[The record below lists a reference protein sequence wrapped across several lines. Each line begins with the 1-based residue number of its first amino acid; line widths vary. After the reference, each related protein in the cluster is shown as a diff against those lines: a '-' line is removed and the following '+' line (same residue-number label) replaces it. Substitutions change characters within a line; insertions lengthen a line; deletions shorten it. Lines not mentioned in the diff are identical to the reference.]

1 MSSENCS
8 VPTTDRII
16 EIAETS
22 AFLSLE
28 NHLLKIRL
36 PAGVP
41 VTVPVKEVQCLIL
54 ANPALTVT
62 GSLLAALAAEGC
74 MVLISGPDRLPAA
87 MQLPLEGNYI
97 QTQRFQAQIDA
108 PKPLSKRLWQTVVRE
123 KILNQADLLRD
134 LHGDDYG
141 LSLLAKQVR
150 SGDPDNLE
158 GRAAAVYWKKLF
170 GDPFQRDRAQGDNNL
185 LLNYGYA
192 VLRAMTARACCAA
205 GLHPTIGLH
214 HHNQYDPFCL
224 ADDLM
229 EPFRPAVDRIVYD
242 LNRSNCPVELGKD
255 QRRALIQGLLDTRLP
270 SPKGRCL
277 IPDLL
282 HMYAGQ
288 IVASFLE
295 GEVRLAFR

>member
-1 MSSENCS
+1 M
-8 VPTTDRII
+8 TDRII

-36 PAGVP
+36 PTGLP
-41 VTVPVKEVQCLIL
+41 VTVPVREVQCLIL

-74 MVLISGPDRLPAA
+74 MVLISGTDRLPVA

-97 QTQRFQAQIDA
+97 QTQRFQAQIEA
-108 PKPLSKRLWQTVVRE
+108 PKPLSKRLWQVIVKE
-123 KILNQADLLRD
+123 KILNQAALLRE
-134 LHGDDYG
+134 LHGDDFG
-141 LSLLAKQVR
+141 LAVLAKQVR

-158 GRAAAVYWKKLF
+158 GRAAAIYWKKLF
-170 GDPFQRDRAQGDNNL
+170 GDPFRRDRTQGDNNL

-205 GLHPTIGLH
+205 GLHPTIGFH

-229 EPFRPAVDRIVYD
+229 EPFRPAVDRIVFG
-242 LNRSNCPVELGKD
+242 LNRANSHVELGKD
-255 QRRALIQGLLDTRLP
+255 QRRALIQGLLDTRMP

-288 IVASFLE
+288 IVSSFLE

>member
-1 MSSENCS
+1 M
-8 VPTTDRII
+8 PATDRII

-36 PAGVP
+36 PSGPP
-41 VTVPVKEVQCLIL
+41 VTAPVKEVQCLIL
-54 ANPALTVT
+54 ANPALTIT

-74 MVLISGPDRLPAA
+74 MVLVSGPNRMPVA
-87 MQLPLEGNYI
+87 MHLPLEGNYV
-97 QTQRFQAQIDA
+97 QSQRFLAQANA
-108 PKPLSKRLWQTVVRE
+108 PKPLSKRLWQIIVRE
-123 KILNQADLLRD
+123 KILNQAELLRE
-134 LHGDDYG
+134 LHGDDFALEG
-141 LSLLAKQVR
+141 LAKKVR

-158 GRAAAVYWKKLF
+158 GRAAAIYWKKLF
-170 GDPFQRDRAQGDNNL
+170 EDPFRRDRDVPDSNL

-229 EPFRPAVDRIVYD
+229 EPFRPAVDRIVYE
-242 LNRSNCPVELGKD
+242 LNRRNSPVREIGREH
-255 QRRALIQGLLDTRLP
+255 RRALIQGLLDMRLP

-282 HMYAGQ
+282 HRYAGQ
-288 IVASFLE
+288 VVSSFLE

>member
-1 MSSENCS
+1 M
-8 VPTTDRII
+8 PTTDRII

-36 PAGVP
+36 PSGPP

-54 ANPALTVT
+54 ANPALTIT

-74 MVLISGPDRLPAA
+74 MVLVSGSDRLPAA

-108 PKPLSKRLWQTVVRE
+108 PKPLSKRLWQVIVKE
-123 KILNQADLLRD
+123 KILNQAELLRE
-134 LHGDDYG
+134 LHGEDFG

-158 GRAAAVYWKKLF
+158 GRAAVLYWKNLF
-170 GDPFQRDRAQGDNNL
+170 GDPFQRDRAQENNNL

-229 EPFRPAVDRIVYD
+229 EPFRPVVDRIVYG
-242 LNRSNCPVELGKD
+242 LNRANAPVELGRD
-255 QRRALIQGLLDTRLP
+255 QRRALIQGLLETRMP

>member
-1 MSSENCS
+1 M
-8 VPTTDRII
+8 PTTDRII

-22 AFLSLE
+22 AFISLE

-36 PAGVP
+36 PSGPP

-54 ANPALTVT
+54 ANPALTIT

-74 MVLISGPDRLPAA
+74 MVLVSGPDRLPAA

-108 PKPLSKRLWQTVVRE
+108 PKPLSKRLWQVIVKE
-123 KILNQADLLRD
+123 KILNQAELLRE
-134 LHGDDYG
+134 LHGEDFG

-158 GRAAAVYWKKLF
+158 GRAAVLYWKNLF
-170 GDPFQRDRAQGDNNL
+170 GDPFQRDRAQENNNL

-229 EPFRPAVDRIVYD
+229 EPFRPVVDRIVYG
-242 LNRSNCPVELGKD
+242 LNRANAPVELGRD
-255 QRRALIQGLLDTRLP
+255 QRRALIQGLLETRMP

>member
-1 MSSENCS
+1 M
-8 VPTTDRII
+8 PTTDRII

-36 PAGVP
+36 PSGPP

-54 ANPALTVT
+54 ANPALTIT

-74 MVLISGPDRLPAA
+74 MVLVSGPDRLPAA

-108 PKPLSKRLWQTVVRE
+108 PKPLSKRLWQVIVKE
-123 KILNQADLLRD
+123 KILNQAELLRE
-134 LHGDDYG
+134 LHGEDFG

-158 GRAAAVYWKKLF
+158 GRAAVLYWKNLF
-170 GDPFQRDRAQGDNNL
+170 GDPFQRDRAQENNNL

-229 EPFRPAVDRIVYD
+229 EPFRPVVDRIVYG
-242 LNRSNCPVELGKD
+242 LNRANAPVELGRD
-255 QRRALIQGLLDTRLP
+255 QRRALIQGLLETRMP

-288 IVASFLE
+288 IVASFLD

>member
-1 MSSENCS
+1 M
-8 VPTTDRII
+8 PTTDRII

-36 PAGVP
+36 PSGPP

-54 ANPALTVT
+54 ANPAVTVT
-62 GSLLAALAAEGC
+62 GCLLAALAAEGC

-108 PKPLSKRLWQTVVRE
+108 PKPLSKRLWQTIVKE
-123 KILNQADLLRD
+123 KILNQAELLRELRGED
-134 LHGDDYG
+134 FG
-141 LSLLAKQVR
+141 LAMLAKQVR

-158 GRAAAVYWKKLF
+158 GRAAAVYWKNLF
-170 GDPFQRDRAQGDNNL
+170 GDPFRRDRTQEDNNL

-214 HHNQYDPFCL
+214 HRNQYDPFCL

-229 EPFRPAVDRIVYD
+229 EPFRPVVDRIVYG
-242 LNRSNCPVELGKD
+242 LNRANAPAELGRD
-255 QRRALIQGLLDTRLP
+255 QRRALIQGLLDTRLS

>member
-1 MSSENCS
+1 M
-8 VPTTDRII
+8 PTTDRII

-36 PAGVP
+36 PSGPP
-41 VTVPVKEVQCLIL
+41 VMVPVKEVQCLIL

-74 MVLISGPDRLPAA
+74 MVLVFGQNRLPSA
-87 MQLPLEGNYI
+87 MQLPLEGNYV
-97 QTQRFQAQIDA
+97 QTQRFLAQINA
-108 PKPLSKRLWQTVVRE
+108 PKPLSKRLWQVIVRE
-123 KILNQADLLRD
+123 KILNQAQLLTDLHGTDRGLRD
-134 LHGDDYG
+134 L
-141 LSLLAKQVR
+141 AKKVR

-158 GRAAAVYWKKLF
+158 GRAAVIYWKSLF
-170 GDPFQRDRAQGDNNL
+170 DAPFRRDRDVSDSNL

-192 VLRAMTARACCAA
+192 VLRAMAARACCAA

-229 EPFRPAVDRIVYD
+229 EPFRPVVDRIVCG
-242 LNRSNCPVELGKD
+242 LNRQNRPVNEIG
-255 QRRALIQGLLDTRLP
+255 QEHRRALIQGLLDARLP

-277 IPDLL
+277 LPDLL

-288 IVASFLE
+288 IVSSFLE
-295 GEVRLAFR
+295 GEVRLSFQAS

>member
-1 MSSENCS
+1 M
-8 VPTTDRII
+8 PTTDRII

-36 PAGVP
+36 PSGPP

-54 ANPALTVT
+54 ANPAVTVT
-62 GSLLAALAAEGC
+62 GCLLAALAAEGC

-108 PKPLSKRLWQTVVRE
+108 PKPLSKRLWQIIVKE
-123 KILNQADLLRD
+123 KILNQAELLRELRGED
-134 LHGDDYG
+134 FG
-141 LSLLAKQVR
+141 LAMLAKQVR

-158 GRAAAVYWKKLF
+158 GRAAAVYWKNLF
-170 GDPFQRDRAQGDNNL
+170 GDPFRRDRAQEDNNL

-214 HHNQYDPFCL
+214 HRNQYDPFCL

-229 EPFRPAVDRIVYD
+229 EPFRPVVDRIVYG
-242 LNRSNCPVELGKD
+242 LNRANAPAELGRE
-255 QRRALIQGLLDTRLP
+255 QRRALIQGLLDTRLS

>member
-1 MSSENCS
+1 M
-8 VPTTDRII
+8 PTTDRII

-36 PAGVP
+36 PSGPP

-108 PKPLSKRLWQTVVRE
+108 PKPLSKRLWQAIVRE
-123 KILNQADLLRD
+123 KILNQADLLRE
-134 LHGDDYG
+134 LHGDDFG
-141 LSLLAKQVR
+141 LSVLAKQVR

-158 GRAAAVYWKKLF
+158 GRAAAVYWKNLF
-170 GDPFQRDRAQGDNNL
+170 ENPFQRDRAQYDNNL

-229 EPFRPAVDRIVYD
+229 EPFRPAVDRIVYS
-242 LNRSNCPVELGKD
+242 LNHANCPVELDRD

-270 SPKGRCL
+270 SPKGNCL

-288 IVASFLE
+288 IVTSFLE
-295 GEVRLAFR
+295 GEMRLAFR

>member
-1 MSSENCS
+1 M
-8 VPTTDRII
+8 PTTDRII

-36 PAGVP
+36 PSGPP

-54 ANPALTVT
+54 ANPAVTVT
-62 GSLLAALAAEGC
+62 GCLLAALAAEGC

-108 PKPLSKRLWQTVVRE
+108 PKPLSKRLWQIIVKE
-123 KILNQADLLRD
+123 KILNQAELLRELRGED
-134 LHGDDYG
+134 FG
-141 LSLLAKQVR
+141 LAMLAKQVR

-158 GRAAAVYWKKLF
+158 GRAAAVYWKNLF
-170 GDPFQRDRAQGDNNL
+170 GDPFRRDRTQEDNNL

-214 HHNQYDPFCL
+214 HRNQYDPFCL

-229 EPFRPAVDRIVYD
+229 EPFRPVVDRIVYG
-242 LNRSNCPVELGKD
+242 LNRANAPAELGRE
-255 QRRALIQGLLDTRLP
+255 QRRALIQGLLDTRLS

-288 IVASFLE
+288 IVSSFLE

>member
-1 MSSENCS
+1 M
-8 VPTTDRII
+8 PTTDRII

-36 PAGVP
+36 PLGAP
-41 VTVPVKEVQCLIL
+41 VTVPIKEVQCLIL
-54 ANPALTVT
+54 ANPALTIT

-74 MVLISGPDRLPAA
+74 MVLVSGPNRLPAA

-108 PKPLSKRLWQTVVRE
+108 PKPLSKRLWQIIVKE
-123 KILNQADLLRD
+123 KILNQAELLRE
-134 LHGDDYG
+134 LHGEDFG
-141 LSLLAKQVR
+141 LTALAKQVR

-158 GRAAAVYWKKLF
+158 GRAAVLYWKNLF

-192 VLRAMTARACCAA
+192 VLRAMSARACCAA

-229 EPFRPAVDRIVYD
+229 EPFRPAVDRIVFG
-242 LNRSNCPVELGKD
+242 LNRVNAPAELGRD
-255 QRRALIQGLLDTRLP
+255 QRRALIQGLLETRMP

-277 IPDLL
+277 VPDLL

-295 GEVRLAFR
+295 GEVRVAFR

>member
-1 MSSENCS
+1 M
-8 VPTTDRII
+8 PTTDRII

-36 PAGVP
+36 PSGPP

-54 ANPALTVT
+54 ANPAVTVT
-62 GSLLAALAAEGC
+62 GCLLAALAAEGC

-108 PKPLSKRLWQTVVRE
+108 PKPLSKRLWQIIVKE
-123 KILNQADLLRD
+123 KILNQAELLRE
-134 LHGDDYG
+134 LHGEDFG
-141 LSLLAKQVR
+141 LSMLAKQVR

-158 GRAAAVYWKKLF
+158 GRAAAVYWKNLF
-170 GDPFQRDRAQGDNNL
+170 GDPFRRDRTQEDNNL

-214 HHNQYDPFCL
+214 HRNQYDPFCL

-229 EPFRPAVDRIVYD
+229 EPFRPVVDRIVYG
-242 LNRSNCPVELGKD
+242 LNRANAPAELGRD
-255 QRRALIQGLLDTRLP
+255 QRRALIQGLLDTRLS

>member
-1 MSSENCS
+1 

-36 PAGVP
+36 PAGAP

-108 PKPLSKRLWQTVVRE
+108 PKPLSKRLWQIIVRE
-123 KILNQADLLRD
+123 KILNQADLLRE
-134 LHGDDYG
+134 LHGDDFG

-158 GRAAAVYWKKLF
+158 GRAAVIYWKNLF

-242 LNRSNCPVELGKD
+242 LNRTNCPVELGKD

-282 HMYAGQ
+282 HTYAGQ

>member
-1 MSSENCS
+1 M
-8 VPTTDRII
+8 PTTDRII

-36 PAGVP
+36 PSGPP

-74 MVLISGPDRLPAA
+74 MVLVSGPDRLPAA

-97 QTQRFQAQIDA
+97 QTQRFQAQINA
-108 PKPLSKRLWQTVVRE
+108 PKPLSKRLWQIVVRE
-123 KILNQADLLRD
+123 KILNQADLLRE
-134 LHGDDYG
+134 LHGNDFG
-141 LSLLAKQVR
+141 LAMLAKQVR

-158 GRAAAVYWKKLF
+158 GRAAAIYWKNLF
-170 GDPFQRDRAQGDNNL
+170 GDPFQRDRKQGDNNL

-192 VLRAMTARACCAA
+192 VLRAMAARACCAA

-229 EPFRPAVDRIVYD
+229 EPFRPVVDRIVYN
-242 LNRSNCPVELGKD
+242 LNRANAPAELGRE
-255 QRRALIQGLLDTRLP
+255 QRRALIQGLLDTRMP

-282 HMYAGQ
+282 HIYAGQ
-288 IVASFLE
+288 IVSSFLE

>member
-1 MSSENCS
+1 M
-8 VPTTDRII
+8 PTTDRII

-36 PAGVP
+36 PAGAP

-74 MVLISGPDRLPAA
+74 MVLVSGLDRLPVA

-108 PKPLSKRLWQTVVRE
+108 PKPLSKRLWQIIVRE
-123 KILNQADLLRD
+123 KILNQADLLRE
-134 LHGDDYG
+134 LHGDDFG

-158 GRAAAVYWKKLF
+158 GRAAVIYWKNLF
-170 GDPFQRDRAQGDNNL
+170 GDPFQRDRAQRDNNL

-229 EPFRPAVDRIVYD
+229 EPFRPVVDRIVYS
-242 LNRSNCPVELGKD
+242 LNRANCPVELGKD
-255 QRRALIQGLLDTRLP
+255 QRRALIQGILDTRLP

>member
-1 MSSENCS
+1 M
-8 VPTTDRII
+8 PTTDRII

-36 PAGVP
+36 PAGPP

-62 GSLLAALAAEGC
+62 GCLLAALAAEGC
-74 MVLISGPDRLPAA
+74 MVLVSGPDRLPAA
-87 MQLPLEGNYI
+87 MQLPLEGNYV
-97 QTQRFQAQIDA
+97 QTQRFLAQVNA
-108 PKPLSKRLWQTVVRE
+108 PKPLSKRLWQIIVRE
-123 KILNQADLLRD
+123 KILNQARLLAD
-134 LHGDDYG
+134 LHGNDAG
-141 LSLLAKQVR
+141 LSALAKKVR

-158 GRAAAVYWKKLF
+158 GRAAALYWKNLF
-170 GDPFQRDRAQGDNNL
+170 GSPFQRDRDVPDSNL

-192 VLRAMTARACCAA
+192 VLRAMAARACCAA

-229 EPFRPAVDRIVYD
+229 EPFRPVVDRIVFG
-242 LNRSNCPVELGKD
+242 LNRRNNTVDELGKEH
-255 QRRALIQGLLDTRLP
+255 RRMLIQGLLDTRLP
-270 SPKGRCL
+270 SSKGRCL
-277 IPDLL
+277 LPDLL

-288 IVASFLE
+288 VVRSFLD
-295 GEVRLAFR
+295 GDVRLSFQAS

>member
-1 MSSENCS
+1 M
-8 VPTTDRII
+8 PTTDRII

-36 PAGVP
+36 PSGPP

-54 ANPALTVT
+54 ANPALTIT

-74 MVLISGPDRLPAA
+74 MVLVSGPDRLPAA

-108 PKPLSKRLWQTVVRE
+108 PKPLSKRLWQVIVKE
-123 KILNQADLLRD
+123 KILNQAELLRE
-134 LHGDDYG
+134 LHGEDFG

-158 GRAAAVYWKKLF
+158 GRAAVLYWKNLF
-170 GDPFQRDRAQGDNNL
+170 GDPFQRDRAQENNNL

-192 VLRAMTARACCAA
+192 ILRAMTARACCAA

-229 EPFRPAVDRIVYD
+229 EPFRPVVDRIVYG
-242 LNRSNCPVELGKD
+242 LNRANAPVELGRD
-255 QRRALIQGLLDTRLP
+255 QRRALIQGLLETRMP